1 VSLSL
6 EARRCS
12 TKLDSVGHMQLHRL
26 GTVLAAH
33 TCCYIWY
40 LIGTLLQYG
49 SALNAGVV
57 DTFIFT
63 VFDPDSA

>member
-1 VSLSL
+1 
-6 EARRCS
+6 
-12 TKLDSVGHMQLHRL
+12 MQLHRL

-49 SALNAGVV
+49 SALNARVV